1 MKQVTLIQILLI
13 FKYKAILLGNTTA
26 KPDQNQA
33 HEILKNVTVV
43 GSLMYLTNFWRLFEM
58 INCIVELKLKRTKYC
73 VLSEAGADNVNANP
87 NKIIFTIKDTKLWIT
102 VVIVS
107 AKDNQNYQ
115 NFLTKDLKDWF
126 V

>member
-1 MKQVTLIQILLI
+1 MKQVILIQILLI

-115 NFLTKDLKDWF
+115 NFLVKDLKDWF

>member
-1 MKQVTLIQILLI
+1 MKQVILIQILLI
-13 FKYKAILLGNTTA
+13 FKHKAILLGNTTA

-43 GSLMYLTNFWRLFEM
+43 GSLMYLRNFWRLFEM

-87 NKIIFTIKDTKLWIT
+87 NKIIFTIKT
-102 VVIVS
+102 
-107 AKDNQNYQ
+107 QNYGLLLSLYQ
-115 NFLTKDLKDWF
+115 QKTIKTIKTS
-126 V
+126 

>member
-1 MKQVTLIQILLI
+1 MLI
-13 FKYKAILLGNTTA
+13 FKHKAILLGNTTA

-43 GSLMYLTNFWRLFEM
+43 GSLMYLRNFWRLFEM

-87 NKIIFTIKDTKLWIT
+87 NKIIFTIKT
-102 VVIVS
+102 
-107 AKDNQNYQ
+107 QNYGLLLSLYQ
-115 NFLTKDLKDWF
+115 QKTIKTIKTS
-126 V
+126 